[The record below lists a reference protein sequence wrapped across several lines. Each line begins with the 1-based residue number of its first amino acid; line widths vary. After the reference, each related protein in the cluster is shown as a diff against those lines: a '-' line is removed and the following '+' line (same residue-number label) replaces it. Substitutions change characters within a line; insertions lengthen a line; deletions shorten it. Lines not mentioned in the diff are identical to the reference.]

1 MTAHLIGK
9 LARAKAK
16 RLTSLE
22 DYKKITSSYG
32 EWLQL
37 ENDNALYRRHALLV
51 LPDELA
57 EKVTSMS
64 AQEEEKRNEISLDV

>member
-9 LARAKAK
+9 RAREKAK
-16 RLTSLE
+16 RLTSLK
-22 DYKKITSSYG
+22 DYKKITASYG

-51 LPDELA
+51 LSDELA
-57 EKVTSMS
+57 EKVTF
-64 AQEEEKRNEISLDV
+64 AQEEEKRK

>member
-9 LARAKAK
+9 LAREKAK
-16 RLTSLE
+16 RLTSLK
-22 DYKKITSSYG
+22 DYKRITASYG

-51 LPDELA
+51 LSDELA
-57 EKVTSMS
+57 EKIISS
-64 AQEEEKRNEISLDV
+64 REQERENEKA

>member
-9 LARAKAK
+9 LARENAK
-16 RLTSLE
+16 RLTSLK
-22 DYKKITSSYG
+22 DYKRIAASYG

-51 LPDELA
+51 LSDDLA
-57 EKVTSMS
+57 EKV
-64 AQEEEKRNEISLDV
+64 ISSRE

>member
-9 LARAKAK
+9 LARANAK

-51 LPDELA
+51 LSDELA
-57 EKVTSMS
+57 EKVTF
-64 AQEEEKRNEISLDV
+64 AQEEEKRK

>member
-9 LARAKAK
+9 LARVKAK
-16 RLTSLE
+16 RLTSLK
-22 DYKKITSSYG
+22 DYKTITAEHG

-51 LPDELA
+51 LSDELA
-57 EKVTSMS
+57 EKVTS
-64 AQEEEKRNEISLDV
+64 AQEEENRK

>member
-1 MTAHLIGK
+1 MTAHLLGK

-16 RLTSLE
+16 RSTSLK
-22 DYKKITSSYG
+22 DYKRITASHG

-51 LPDELA
+51 LSDDLA
-57 EKVTSMS
+57 EKV
-64 AQEEEKRNEISLDV
+64 ISNRE

>member
-9 LARAKAK
+9 LAREKAK
-16 RLTSLE
+16 RLTSLK
-22 DYKKITSSYG
+22 DYKRIAAVHG

-51 LPDELA
+51 LSDELA
-57 EKVTSMS
+57 EKVISS
-64 AQEEEKRNEISLDV
+64 REQEKRK